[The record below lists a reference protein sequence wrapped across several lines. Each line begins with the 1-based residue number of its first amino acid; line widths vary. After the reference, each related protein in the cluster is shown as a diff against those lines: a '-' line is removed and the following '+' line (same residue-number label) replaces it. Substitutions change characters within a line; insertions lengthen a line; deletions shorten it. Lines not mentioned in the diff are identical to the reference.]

1 MTVAKG
7 ELSRLAVPGAE
18 IAVRVAPGAS
28 RNAVNLAE
36 GGLRVQVTQVAEG
49 GKATEAVRRLV
60 AHALGIAPSRLVL
73 VRGASSRD
81 KLFRVE
87 P

>member
-1 MTVAKG
+1 MTKG
-7 ELSRLAVPGAE
+7 ELAHLAVPGAE

-28 RNAVNLAE
+28 RNAVVLAE

-49 GKATEAVRRLV
+49 GKATGAVQRLV
-60 AHALGIAPSRLVL
+60 AKALGIAPTRLVL
-73 VRGASSRD
+73 VRGATSRD

-87 P
+87 G

>member
-1 MTVAKG
+1 MARG
-7 ELSRLAVPGAE
+7 ELAHLAVPGAE

-28 RNAVNLAE
+28 RNAVVHAE
-36 GGLRVQVTQVAEG
+36 GGLKVQVTQVAEG
-49 GKATEAVRRLV
+49 GKATEAVRKLL
-60 AHALGIAPSRLVL
+60 AQALGIAPSRLVL
-73 VRGASSRD
+73 VRGATSRD

>member
-1 MTVAKG
+1 MAKG

-18 IAVRVAPGAS
+18 IAVRVTPGAS

>member
-1 MTVAKG
+1 VARG
-7 ELSRLAVPGAE
+7 ELAHLAVPGAE

-28 RNAVNLAE
+28 RNAVAHAE
-36 GGLRVQVTQVAEG
+36 GGLKVQVTQVAEG
-49 GKATEAVRRLV
+49 GKATEAVRKLL
-60 AHALGIAPSRLVL
+60 AQALGIAPSRLVL
-73 VRGASSRD
+73 VRGATSRD

>member
-1 MTVAKG
+1 MAKG
-7 ELSRLAVPGAE
+7 ELAHLALPGAE

-28 RNAVNLAE
+28 RNAVTLAE

-49 GKATEAVRRLV
+49 GKATEAVRKAV
-60 AHALGIAPSRLVL
+60 AQALGIAPSRLVL
-73 VRGASSRD
+73 VRGATSKD